1 MTCDY
6 DGYALHSKYNPE
18 KEAETFVKNLSCPFV
33 PKAVVVIAPAL
44 SYCAEYLKKKFHGA
58 LLCAIRFSDD
68 FSDTDCLWDKVFF
81 YDERQKIQRISDAI
95 FDFLGEEILAATFFV
110 SWQPS
115 SKIFPSKDAKI
126 WSEIKTAT
134 EKSRSVLFTRSY
146 FASKWMANV
155 LKFVMRTNKTAT
167 VEKGNAP
174 VVVAASGPSLAIA
187 LDALKK
193 HREKFFLIAVS
204 SAVAVCQKNGIT
216 PDLCMTTDGG
226 YWAERHF
233 DFSPCDENVCVAQS
247 VEGAVPSR
255 MRKSCRIL
263 PLCYSDGMASVL
275 ASECG
280 FEMMKAERN
289 GTVSG
294 TALMFALQ
302 ITDRKI
308 FICGLDLCP
317 SPASQHAMPNA
328 LDNINSCFE
337 NRTATKETASTA
349 ARFRSSESLGIYRAW
364 FSSLPFE
371 ITSRVF
377 RVTDGLLQPLGKI
390 QDIDTVRF
398 EAEIKKVVVKNK
410 SGSGFKNENSNS
422 SSTGTSGNTSASG
435 MKGNNECAVTMPVIK
450 NTFSKKSCAEIKSY
464 VKKFIRQKSATDE
477 WMHEFFPA
485 EYVSMERSVELAAKQ
500 KMQNL
505 IFERNEKMCLRLRRL
520 VTE

>member
-1 MTCDY
+1 MTCAY

-18 KEAETFVKNLSCPFV
+18 KEAETFVKNLSCPFA

-68 FSDTDCLWDKVFF
+68 FSDTDRLWDKVFF
-81 YDERQKIQRISDAI
+81 CERQKVSDAM
-95 FDFLGEEILAATFFV
+95 FDFLGEEILSATFFV

-115 SKIFPSKDAKI
+115 SKIFPSKDAET
-126 WSEIKTAT
+126 WNEIKTAT

-146 FASKWMANV
+146 FASKWMVNA
-155 LKFVMRTNKTAT
+155 LKFLMRTNQT
-167 VEKGNAP
+167 VLLEKGNAP
-174 VVVAASGPSLAIA
+174 VVVAASGPSLVTA
-187 LDALKK
+187 LDVLKK
-193 HREKFFLIAVS
+193 YREKFFLIAVS
-204 SAVAVCQKNGIT
+204 SAVAVCQKNDIT

-233 DFSPCDENVCVAQS
+233 DFFSCDENVCVAHS

-280 FEMMKAERN
+280 FELMKAERN

-302 ITDRKI
+302 ITDKKI

-317 SPASQHAMPNA
+317 SSASQHAMPNA
-328 LDNINSCFE
+328 LDSINSCSE
-337 NRTATKETASTA
+337 NRTSTKETASTA

-364 FSSLPFE
+364 FSNLPFE
-371 ITSRVF
+371 ITNRVF

-390 QDIDTVRF
+390 QDVDTVYF
-398 EAEIKKVVVKNK
+398 EDEIKKVVVKNK
-410 SGSGFKNENSNS
+410 SGGGFDNENSNS
-422 SSTGTSGNTSASG
+422 ISKSGNTSANATS
-435 MKGNNECAVTMPVIK
+435 KNSDECAVTMPAIK
-450 NTFSKKSCAEIKSY
+450 NTSAKKSCAEIKSY
-464 VKKFIRQKSATDE
+464 VKKFIRQKNATDE

-505 IFERNEKMCLRLRRL
+505 IFERNEKMCSRLWRL